1 MATSTTNPLAPHH
14 LPGFITAPGET
25 DVLFSVM
32 VFIVVGAIALIGVFY
47 FRLHALPEHQAHKG
61 QKFQYDLVAILALI
75 SLFTHNHI
83 FWIAGLLLAFIPI
96 PDFVSPVNGMARSL
110 ATIAR
115 AASGRPDPETEPL
128 ELEAPEIEE
137 VAVTPATG
145 KDARVV
151 KIEKERAHG

>member
-1 MATSTTNPLAPHH
+1 MATATTNPVAPHH

-25 DVLFSVM
+25 DVLFNVM
-32 VFIVVGAIALIGVFY
+32 VFVVVGAIVMIGVFY

-96 PDFVSPVNGMARSL
+96 PDFVSPVNAMARSL
-110 ATIAR
+110 STMAR
-115 AASGRPDPETEPL
+115 VASGQETKTEPL
-128 ELEAPEIEE
+128 ELEAQEIEE
-137 VAVTPATG
+137 VTVTPAIG
-145 KDARVV
+145 KDATVV

>member
-1 MATSTTNPLAPHH
+1 MATATTNPVAPHH

-25 DVLFSVM
+25 DVLFNVM
-32 VFIVVGAIALIGVFY
+32 VFIVVGAIVMIGVFY

-110 ATIAR
+110 ATMAR
-115 AASGRPDPETEPL
+115 VASGGKAEPEPL

-137 VAVTPATG
+137 VAVTPVSGKEAT
-145 KDARVV
+145 VV

>member
-25 DVLFSVM
+25 DVLFNVM
-32 VFIVVGAIALIGVFY
+32 VVVVVSAIVLIGVFY
-47 FRLHALPEHQAHKG
+47 FKLHALPEHKAHTG
-61 QKFQYDLVAILALI
+61 QKFQYDLVAVLALL

-96 PDFVSPVNGMARSL
+96 PDFLTPVNGMARSL
-110 ATIAR
+110 SAM
-115 AASGRPDPETEPL
+115 ASKVTSIPEPDRPEVDEIPALPKVGK
-128 ELEAPEIEE
+128 EAS
-137 VAVTPATG
+137 VL
-145 KDARVV
+145 

>member
-1 MATSTTNPLAPHH
+1 MATATTNPVAPHH

-25 DVLFSVM
+25 DVLFNVM
-32 VFIVVGAIALIGVFY
+32 VFIVVGAIVMIGVFY

-96 PDFVSPVNGMARSL
+96 PDFVSPVNAMARSL
-110 ATIAR
+110 STMAR
-115 AASGRPDPETEPL
+115 VASGQETKTEPL
-128 ELEAPEIEE
+128 ELEAQEIEE
-137 VAVTPATG
+137 VAVTPAIG
-145 KDARVV
+145 KDATVV

>member
-1 MATSTTNPLAPHH
+1 MATSTANPLAPHH

-25 DVLFSVM
+25 DILFSVM
-32 VFIVVGAIALIGVFY
+32 VFVVVGALVMIGVFY

-110 ATIAR
+110 ATMAKV
-115 AASGRPDPETEPL
+115 ASGSETKSEPL
-128 ELEAPEIEE
+128 ELEAQEIEE
-137 VAVTPATG
+137 IAVTPASG
-145 KDARVV
+145 KDATVV
-151 KIEKERAHG
+151 KIEKERTHG

>member
-1 MATSTTNPLAPHH
+1 

-25 DVLFSVM
+25 DVLFNVM
-32 VFIVVGAIALIGVFY
+32 VFIVVGAIVMIGVFY

-110 ATIAR
+110 ATMAR
-115 AASGRPDPETEPL
+115 VASGGKAEPEPL

-137 VAVTPATG
+137 VAVTPVSGKEAT
-145 KDARVV
+145 VV